1 MKSAD
6 YPRLFCDV
14 MLGKLARRLRL
25 LGVDV
30 RYERGVKGIEAYR
43 RAKADGRSFLT
54 RHHRFKNMPD
64 VLYVNS
70 DNVNEQVE
78 QMRQVLRLKA
88 TGKKEEGRFLMRCSV
103 CNEPLTKINRE
114 QARPA
119 IPFYIYQIHTEF
131 RRCPKCQRVYWPGS
145 HMKRMIEQGGK

>member
-1 MKSAD
+1 MKSAAS
-6 YPRLFCDV
+6 PRLFCDV

-25 LGVDV
+25 FGVDV
-30 RYERGVKGIEAYR
+30 RYERGVKGMEAYR
-43 RAKADGRSFLT
+43 RAKADGRTFLT

-78 QMRQVLRLKA
+78 QVRRILHLKA
-88 TGKKEEGRFLMRCSV
+88 GAKKEDKGFLTRCSV
-103 CNEPLTKINRE
+103 CNEPLTQIGRE

-131 RRCPKCQRVYWPGS
+131 RRCPKCQRVYWSGS
-145 HMKRMIEQGGK
+145 HMKKMIEQGGK